1 MMTENKVRIYQRV
14 KLGLIKDGKCGATAP
29 RAARIKR
36 ALVWIKFQSAEL
48 N

>member
-1 MMTENKVRIYQRV
+1 MTIKAYKAV

-29 RAARIKR
+29 RALRIKR
-36 ALVWIKFQSAEL
+36 ALAWVTIQHV